1 MSCWGLVCLPC
12 FSQYLIKCS
21 WKKGKT
27 NTALETTGK
36 CLHDYFGLI
45 FNLWVKRD
53 LLKSIFFNI
62 IISNILKKCQYFSSQ
77 IFCNSLLPKVNLPQ
91 QALCFGMTSTTL
103 IKTHEIITVFLSGI
117 PFCSNGAAFDSKHPM
132 ETKPILQSS
141 YSSHQRCGSSLY

>member
-1 MSCWGLVCLPC
+1 M
-12 FSQYLIKCS
+12 
-21 WKKGKT
+21 
-27 NTALETTGK
+27 
-36 CLHDYFGLI
+36 
-45 FNLWVKRD
+45 KRD

-132 ETKPILQSS
+132 ETKPAPQSS
-141 YSSHQRCGSSLY
+141 YSSHQRCSSSLYESNRAKDGAISWLGGGAFTKPTAPLPIFFFSILKSTKNIQIKNKMR